1 MKRTMLFSSALL
13 ALTLLHAPAFAASPA
28 NLEPVL
34 AAHRWLNGHLTGR
47 RQLSWP
53 VDDNYLGRLRA

>member
-1 MKRTMLFSSALL
+1 MKEDD
-13 ALTLLHAPAFAASPA
+13 PQP
-28 NLEPVL
+28 
-34 AAHRWLNGHLTGR
+34 RWWEKGMRRRKNGRIVR